1 MKITIS
7 ASSFASL
14 ACFFLLA
21 GCDSIYIPNFFG
33 RDEVPDDVKDRA
45 RMIEIPMDVPD
56 GTSWPNLG
64 DVPFKPKNLEPQ
76 SSYDESIGEMEQ
88 NRRDAQE
95 ARQRTLEQAP
105 DLSDAA
111 TQDIAPQEER
121 PVVPLAPP
129 QFVDE

>member
-1 MKITIS
+1 MKITSS
-7 ASSFASL
+7 ASSIVSL
-14 ACFFLLA
+14 ACFFILA
-21 GCDSIYIPNFFG
+21 GCDSIHVPNLFG
-33 RDEVPDDVKDRA
+33 RDEVPDDVKNGA

-56 GTSWPNLG
+56 GLSWPNLG

-95 ARQRTLEQAP
+95 ARRRTLEQAP
-105 DLSDAA
+105 DAYNAA
-111 TQDIAPQEER
+111 VQDVAPQDNR
-121 PVVPLAPP
+121 PSTPLVPP